1 MSRNIIAILRGVTPD
16 EAVPITQC
24 LIRKGITK
32 IEIPLNSPNPFES
45 IKNIKPHFYFKGK
58 DYRGEKDLII
68 TEIQIG
74 DYLDEE
80 DIIRYEDIYG
90 REVIT

>member
-1 MSRNIIAILRGVTPD
+1 MNRNIIAILRGVTPD

-45 IKNIKPHFYFKGK
+45 IKNISSYPDSNGLHKSFFLFSKRSLK
-58 DYRGEKDLII
+58 
-68 TEIQIG
+68 Q
-74 DYLDEE
+74 
-80 DIIRYEDIYG
+80 
-90 REVIT
+90 